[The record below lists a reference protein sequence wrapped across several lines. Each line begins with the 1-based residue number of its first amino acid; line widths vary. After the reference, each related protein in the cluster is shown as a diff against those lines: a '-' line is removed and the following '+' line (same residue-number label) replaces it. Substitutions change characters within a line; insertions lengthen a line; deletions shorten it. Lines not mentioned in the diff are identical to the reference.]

1 MSGLRPEDFTTFAS
15 RPSEAGE
22 SYQAF
27 DAAFQLPQTA
37 DQVQLDKVKA
47 ADISVKKSKLKSL
60 DFSDLDAEEGTED
73 TPADAMT
80 ALRRQITTMSPTS
93 KFDVTPS
100 FKSIGD
106 GYSARSVNIDTSP
119 VEIGTNIGLVSAPAG
134 IMEGLRGQGDE
145 YVNYIDSLANQ
156 YAQVDETGAK
166 VAQTS
171 DAIGGIAEGIDLAT
185 DAGFIS
191 GDPITSVGGYNLA
204 GYDAMKL
211 AEAQGTSSY
220 TPTPTGAPSLAGQ
233 VAGAGMTVASA
244 YSAYDA
250 LKGGIDNPMEGA
262 QAVSGVIG
270 TVAGLNAMGL
280 ISTPGFMA
288 AAGPIGWA
296 LAGASLLYSTGL
308 IGGKGKSKPPMG
320 GVEFRLVDDAGK
332 QYSNVQEGQKRRI
345 KAVNPH
351 SYNGFNSS
359 ALLSQANKNV
369 DYLYAFAE
377 EFDLEVNE
385 DVWADAAFGANNT
398 PKYMP
403 KGRQQPYRSAL
414 ERIDSMGDGSSSPS
428 EWLRHAM
435 EYESPDGR
443 RIIDGQIYKGVRIG
457 PNGLP
462 MKVGYKTQEEFQ
474 EAVADFNKRFYG
486 E

>member
-1 MSGLRPEDFTTFAS
+1 MSLTADSFTTFATT
-15 RPSEAGE
+15 PLEAGASGQE
-22 SYQAF
+22 FDLLGGFYQGA
-27 DAAFQLPQTA
+27 
-37 DQVQLDKVKA
+37 KEVKGE
-47 ADISVKKSKLKSL
+47 DIKPGDIAVKSDRLGSL
-60 DFSDLDAEEGTED
+60 DFLKDEDEEEEGPED
-73 TPADAMT
+73 
-80 ALRRQITTMSPTS
+80 ALTNLRKSIS
-93 KFDVTPS
+93 KIGGVSKQFDVTPDLKPVGS
-100 FKSIGD
+100 
-106 GYSARSVNIDTSP
+106 GYSANVNKIEEP
-119 VEIGTNIGLVSAPAG
+119 MRIPTNMGIISAATG
-134 IMEGLRGQGDE
+134 IYEGLKGRDDE
-145 YVNYIDSLANQ
+145 YYNYIDSLANQ

-250 LKGGIDNPMEGA
+250 LKGGIDSPMEGA

-296 LAGASLLYSTGL
+296 LAGASLLYSSGI

-369 DYLYAFAE
+369 DYLYAFAD